1 MRTNVANLPAVPNGL
16 STRAKPAA
24 LATLAAVA
32 LTAVTAGQSHAVQ
45 LAPHRAI
52 YDLTLAQTR
61 GKSSVTAVRGRILYD
76 FSGSACEGFTLQFRQ
91 VSELDSGEGKIALSD
106 LRTSSWEDAAAK
118 HYRFNSQ
125 NYLNNELVD
134 QVDGKAERKPREVDV
149 SLTKPQPKSFAL
161 DAAMVFPTEHMRRI
175 IEAARAHKTILDFSV
190 YDGAETGEKVYNTL
204 TVIGRAI
211 EPAAHKPD
219 DVAAKEPSLAGM
231 TRWPVTIS
239 YFDKSKKG
247 GEQTPV
253 YSISFEIYEN
263 GISRALTLDYGNFS
277 VAGKMTGLELK
288 TAKPCK

>member
-1 MRTNVANLPAVPNGL
+1 MRINVPITVSTWISSRARPAL
-16 STRAKPAA
+16 
-24 LATLAAVA
+24 LATLAGIAIVA
-32 LTAVTAGQSHAVQ
+32 LTAGPGSAVQ

-52 YDLTLAQTR
+52 YDLTLARSQ

-76 FSGSACEGFTLQFRQ
+76 FSGSACEGFTLEFRQ
-91 VSELDSGEGKIALSD
+91 VSELDSGAGKVALSD
-106 LRTSSWEDAAAK
+106 LRTSSWEDAGAK
-118 HYRFNSQ
+118 LYRFNSQ
-125 NYLNNELVD
+125 NYLNNQLVD
-134 QVDGKAERKPREVDV
+134 QVDGKAERKPKEVDV
-149 SLTKPQPKSFAL
+149 SLTKPKSKSFSL

-175 IEAARAHKTILDFSV
+175 IEAARAHKTILDFPV

-211 EPAAHKPD
+211 EPSASKPD

-239 YFDKSKKG
+239 YFDKNKKG

-253 YSISFEIYEN
+253 YSISFEVYEN
-263 GISRALTLDYGNFS
+263 GISRALTLNYGDFS
-277 VAGKMTGLELK
+277 FAGKMTGLELK